1 MCYMLRH
8 KVNGKGIM
16 DAINS
21 PAPLV
26 SVLADVSDLSDAE
39 LAELPDTVFGA
50 MVARLRDDALHPS
63 CEPVS
68 AFGSALVEVGRHEL

>member
-1 MCYMLRH
+1 
-8 KVNGKGIM
+8 M
-16 DAINS
+16 DTINS

-26 SVLADVSDLSDAE
+26 SILADVGDLSDAE

-68 AFGSALVEVGRHEL
+68 AFGSALAEAVRQGS